1 MKFFWI
7 FYLLISWFGCVF
19 SLYVQRTPR
28 SFIIPR
34 ETGQQPQDDVNG
46 LRIDMPNVTYDK
58 AEKVTPDK
66 TVTVTKSK
74 TTEISISTR
83 STVKEQALQGTDE
96 HENPPSVTKRK
107 LATTLYFKSKTR
119 VLRVDQS
126 EFDVTIKCQVFKDR
140 YVIVFHKCLTFAEN
154 LGVAKLYTNSN
165 VIEIRES

>member
-7 FYLLISWFGCVF
+7 FYLLVSWFGCVF

-34 ETGQQPQDDVNG
+34 ETGQQLQGDVYG

-74 TTEISISTR
+74 TTEVSTSTR
-83 STVKEQALQGTDE
+83 STVEEQIIQGNDK
-96 HENPPSVTKRK
+96 HENPSTIAQRK

-119 VLRVDQS
+119 VLRVDRS

-140 YVIVFHKCLTFAEN
+140 YVIVFHTCLN
-154 LGVAKLYTNSN
+154 
-165 VIEIRES
+165 IR